1 MSRPSVPLSQMID
14 LIELNWNFRA
24 GHFSGTLRLLDRVQ
38 VSRSSVPGAAG
49 LDTCVLCLAGMST
62 PNVFSE
68 PVDCG
73 LYAAHAVRCSR
84 LAAHLR
90 LLRFRYC
97 LPHQAYSPRRTV
109 AQAVPRAT
117 AQLSEHKCRWCSR
130 QGNQPLSA
138 PAASD
143 SFAPK
148 RRATQPAARQ
158 RLRPD
163 ARICGGEVS

>member
-1 MSRPSVPLSQMID
+1 MKAKHRKTK
-14 LIELNWNFRA
+14 
-24 GHFSGTLRLLDRVQ
+24 SGTLRLLYRVQ

-138 PAASD
+138 PGALD
-143 SFAPK
+143 RIAPAQHAI
-148 RRATQPAARQ
+148 RPAVRQ
-158 RLRPD
+158 RPRPD
-163 ARICGGEVS
+163 AEIVGGEVSF